1 MRRRALV
8 LVVDD
13 TADNRE
19 MYMEYLRFKGFS
31 VIGAVNGAEAIA
43 KARQARPSVI
53 LMDLTMPGI
62 DGWEA
67 TRILKSDPA
76 TRGIRIVA
84 LTGHAEPWSRARAM
98 LVGCDLFLPKPM
110 LPADVAAH
118 IIRLLDAAEDIAS
131 GH

>member
-1 MRRRALV
+1 MRAPLV

-13 TADNRE
+13 VPDNRE
-19 MYMEYLRFKGFS
+19 MYLEYFRFAGFS
-31 VIGAVNGAEAIA
+31 VIAAVSGEEAVA
-43 KARQARPSVI
+43 KAREARPSVI

-76 TRGIRIVA
+76 TRAIRIIA

-98 LVGCDLFLPKPM
+98 LVGCDLFLAKPA

-118 IIRLLDAAEDIAS
+118 VIRLLDASGDGAAE
-131 GH
+131 GG